1 MSALKALKAAR
12 AGGVH
17 LETDGKTLSLRAA
30 AAPPAEVV
38 GLLSVHKADVI
49 SLLQPAAD
57 GWSAEDWLAFF
68 DERAAI
74 AEIDGGVPR
83 EEAEARAYACCV
95 TEWLNRNF
103 ARSPSGRCL
112 HCGKIEYA
120 SDPLL
125 AIGTENVGHAWLHSQ
140 CWGVW
145 WSSRNA
151 QAIAALAKFGIERGK
166 TGEP

>member
-1 MSALKALKAAR
+1 MAR
-12 AGGVH
+12 RYR
-17 LETDGKTLSLRAA
+17 S
-30 AAPPAEVV
+30 APPQRRQRKSSACYRFTRRT
-38 GLLSVHKADVI
+38 I

-68 DERAAI
+68 DERAGI
-74 AEIDGGVPR
+74 AEFDGGVPR
-83 EEAEARAYACCV
+83 QEAEARAYACCV

-125 AIGTENVGHAWLHSQ
+125 PIGTENVGHA
-140 CWGVW
+140 
-145 WSSRNA
+145 
-151 QAIAALAKFGIERGK
+151 
-166 TGEP
+166 